1 MYTSRSTE
9 KEKRQDDARSSV
21 VEKKMADNCRH
32 GEKGKSGKKAIT
44 NANSNQQKQ
53 LASRQK
59 HRTSSNQQPV
69 WRPGGSARIP
79 SSSSATTWTQKSRP
93 TMHTKENIKSSTSK
107 RGCSMDHIPT
117 KKNYTSVEKVM
128 DDGGKRMAKIHGCIM
143 EEKNGQE
150 DVSSVVIDPP
160 PLHQKIADKKSNT
173 SLRIAPK
180 TKLPRSRVCPKNCK
194 DTSLC
199 DVIDREV
206 SKESKILR
214 ALEKIIKG
222 APENEDERNDENP
235 INSYG
240 FHDETSSVSFEQPC
254 LIEKEI
260 KINEEE
266 PTRDVDSK
274 QFTRRLNSI
283 NEMNEKFPE
292 KSLEPVVSKDFVPFS
307 IGNNRT
313 DDNCENFQGET
324 RTNFSSV
331 TSASCTVNFTSSSD
345 YTSKQASFKHRQASY
360 NSISSSIVLHEEKQ
374 RSEKSKKNDVSQTC
388 SFDSNEKQ
396 QNCDTENSRNLSTD
410 KKEKAKVNFHAVSLN
425 ILKEFLCEQGIDV
438 DLVNKAEKYLKDKR
452 KTQKYLKKNSIS
464 LADVLSNVENNQRL
478 EANTKNECCLKN
490 KTEKNTE
497 KCKKN
502 STNPKKDSNE
512 VSLQATLEMK
522 NIAMCTVRN
531 SNDAYSQTG
540 ICYEESKCLQTILED
555 DSSMT
560 NSQTMETQTEMAEAK
575 CVAIECRKNDLKN
588 GRRNASSMTISLPVC
603 NHSTETVRIPCVSIS
618 VATDYRSGCNKE
630 NLSDNFTK
638 NSNDFQYNFNN
649 SSSKDNLYKS
659 SNNISLK
666 SQTNTIEKSIDKVNQ
681 DSIVKF
687 SHVLSRFLNQMHVEC
702 NKSSLNCEK
711 DDETNKLRHEESN
724 FSTSSSQS
732 SKQSAESESKVT
744 NDSPVKRI
752 PSAISAA
759 FQVAAIKGRNL
770 RRAVE
775 IYERKMRSKFWK
787 SKKETKQRKKKTS
800 KILKT
805 GNLGLKSVYKSNSSV
820 KIIMRKKNSDKHG
833 IFEQLKVL
841 RQAEIRSAFSETS
854 FDLCNNSTKE
864 TSDSAETSSTTVIS
878 SDTNFRRIEVKIP
891 ARSYSSVVLES
902 TEPLIEF
909 SVNETEDVKF
919 EGTESVKKISS
930 NNTRLR
936 FYENT
941 NAQAENVK
949 KFTLFSREN
958 LLCLL
963 YGIVCSIVFCCLQFT
978 ITCDVLS

>member
-1 MYTSRSTE
+1 MFT
-9 KEKRQDDARSSV
+9 RSS
-21 VEKKMADNCRH
+21 A
-32 GEKGKSGKKAIT
+32 
-44 NANSNQQKQ
+44 
-53 LASRQK
+53 
-59 HRTSSNQQPV
+59 
-69 WRPGGSARIP
+69 
-79 SSSSATTWTQKSRP
+79 
-93 TMHTKENIKSSTSK
+93 SK
-107 RGCSMDHIPT
+107 RGSSMDHIPS
-117 KKNYTSVEKVM
+117 KKNYANVEKVV
-128 DDGGKRMAKIHGCIM
+128 DDSGKRMAKIHGSIM

-160 PLHQKIADKKSNT
+160 LLHHKMTDKKSTT

-180 TKLPRSRVCPKNCK
+180 TKLPRSRVCSKSCK

-206 SKESKILR
+206 SKESKILC

-222 APENEDERNDENP
+222 VPENEDERNDENP

-266 PTRDVDSK
+266 PTRDIDSK
-274 QFTRRLNSI
+274 QFTRKLNSI
-283 NEMNEKFPE
+283 NELNEKFPE
-292 KSLEPVVSKDFVPFS
+292 TSLEPTVSKDFVPFS
-307 IGNNRT
+307 IGNNET
-313 DDNCENFQGET
+313 DDNCENFQRKT
-324 RTNFSSV
+324 HTNFSSV

-345 YTSKQASFKHRQASY
+345 YTSKQASFKHCQASY
-360 NSISSSIVLHEEKQ
+360 NTISSSIVLHEEKQ
-374 RSEKSKKNDVSQTC
+374 RSEKSKKNNVSQSC

-396 QNCDTENSRNLSTD
+396 QKCDTENSRNLSTD

-478 EANTKNECCLKN
+478 EANTKNEGCLKS
-490 KTEKNTE
+490 KIEKNTE
-497 KCKKN
+497 KCKKH
-502 STNPKKDSNE
+502 STNPKKDLNE

-522 NIAMCTVRN
+522 DIATCTVRN

-540 ICYEESKCLQTILED
+540 IYYEESKCLQTILED

-560 NSQTMETQTEMAEAK
+560 NSQTMETQTEMAEVK
-575 CVAIECRKNDLKN
+575 CVAIECYKNDLKN
-588 GRRNASSMTISLPVC
+588 ERKNASSMTMSLPVC
-603 NHSTETVRIPCVSIS
+603 NHSTDTMRIPCVSIS
-618 VATDYRSGCNKE
+618 VATDYTSDCNKE

-638 NSNDFQYNFNN
+638 NSNDFQNNFNN
-649 SSSKDNLYKS
+649 SSSKDNLHKS
-659 SNNISLK
+659 SSNISLK
-666 SQTNTIEKSIDKVNQ
+666 SQINTIKKSFDKVDQ

-687 SHVLSRFLNQMHVEC
+687 SRVLSTFLNKMYVEYYC
-702 NKSSLNCEK
+702 LNCKK
-711 DDETNKLRHEESN
+711 DDETNELCCEESN
-724 FSTSSSQS
+724 FSISSSQS
-732 SKQSAESESKVT
+732 SKHSAESESKVT

-752 PSAISAA
+752 PSVINAA

-770 RRAVE
+770 QRAMD
-775 IYERKMRSKFWK
+775 IYERKMRTKFWK

-833 IFEQLKVL
+833 IFEQSKVL

-854 FDLCNNSTKE
+854 FDLCNNSKNE
-864 TSDSAETSSTTVIS
+864 TSDSAESSSTTVIS
-878 SDTNFRRIEVKIP
+878 SDTNFRRIKVKIP

-909 SVNETEDVKF
+909 SVNEIEDVKF

-930 NNTRLR
+930 NNTCLR

-941 NAQAENVK
+941 NVQAENVE
-949 KFTLFSREN
+949 KFTLFSRQN
-958 LLCLL
+958 LLSLL

>member
-1 MYTSRSTE
+1 
-9 KEKRQDDARSSV
+9 
-21 VEKKMADNCRH
+21 
-32 GEKGKSGKKAIT
+32 
-44 NANSNQQKQ
+44 
-53 LASRQK
+53 
-59 HRTSSNQQPV
+59 
-69 WRPGGSARIP
+69 
-79 SSSSATTWTQKSRP
+79 
-93 TMHTKENIKSSTSK
+93 
-107 RGCSMDHIPT
+107 MDHIPT
-117 KKNYTSVEKVM
+117 KKNYTNVEKVV
-128 DDGGKRMAKIHGCIM
+128 DDGGKRMAKIHGSIM
-143 EEKNGQE
+143 EEKNGEE

-160 PLHQKIADKKSNT
+160 PLHHKMADKKSTT

-180 TKLPRSRVCPKNCK
+180 TKLPRSRVSPRNCK
-194 DTSLC
+194 DTSSC
-199 DVIDREV
+199 DVIDREA

-235 INSYG
+235 TNSYG
-240 FHDETSSVSFEQPC
+240 FHDKTSSVSFEQPC

-266 PTRDVDSK
+266 PTRDIDSK
-274 QFTRRLNSI
+274 QFTRKLNSI
-283 NEMNEKFPE
+283 NELNEKFPE
-292 KSLEPVVSKDFVPFS
+292 KSLEPAVSKDFVSFS
-307 IGNNRT
+307 IGNNGT
-313 DDNCENFQGET
+313 DDNCENFQRKT

-345 YTSKQASFKHRQASY
+345 YTSKQASFKHHQASY

-396 QNCDTENSRNLSTD
+396 QKCDTENSKNLSTD
-410 KKEKAKVNFHAVSLN
+410 KKDKAKVNFHAVSLN

-464 LADVLSNVENNQRL
+464 LADVISNVENNQRL

-490 KTEKNTE
+490 KVEKNTE

-502 STNPKKDSNE
+502 STNPKKDANE

-522 NIAMCTVRN
+522 DIATCTVRN

-540 ICYEESKCLQTILED
+540 IRYEESKCLQTILED
-555 DSSMT
+555 DSSMK
-560 NSQTMETQTEMAEAK
+560 NSQTMETQTEMTEIK
-575 CVAIECRKNDLKN
+575 CVAIECCKNDLKN
-588 GRRNASSMTISLPVC
+588 ERRNASSMTISFPVC
-603 NHSTETVRIPCVSIS
+603 NHSTETMKIPCVSIS
-618 VATDYRSGCNKE
+618 VATDYTSDYNKE

-638 NSNDFQYNFNN
+638 NSNDFQNNLNN
-649 SSSKDNLYKS
+649 SSSKDYLHKS
-659 SNNISLK
+659 SSNISLK
-666 SQTNTIEKSIDKVNQ
+666 SQINTIEKSIDKVDQ

-687 SHVLSRFLNQMHVEC
+687 SHVFSQFLNQMHNDFNDFNNFSSKDNLHKSSSNISLESQISTIEKSIDKVDQDSIVTFSHVFSQFLNQMHVEC

-711 DDETNKLRHEESN
+711 DDETNELCCEESN

-732 SKQSAESESKVT
+732 SKHSAESESKVT

-752 PSAISAA
+752 PSVISAA
-759 FQVAAIKGRNL
+759 FQVAAIKARNL
-770 RRAVE
+770 QRAMD
-775 IYERKMRSKFWK
+775 IYERKMKNKFWK
-787 SKKETKQRKKKTS
+787 SKKEMKQRKKKTS

-805 GNLGLKSVYKSNSSV
+805 GNLGLKSVYKSNSSI
-820 KIIMRKKNSDKHG
+820 KIIMRKKGSDKHG

-854 FDLCNNSTKE
+854 FDLCNNSKNG
-864 TSDSAETSSTTVIS
+864 TSDSAESSSTTVIS
-878 SDTNFRRIEVKIP
+878 SDSNFRRIEVKIP

-902 TEPLIEF
+902 TQPLIEF
-909 SVNETEDVKF
+909 SVNEIEDVKF
-919 EGTESVKKISS
+919 EGTESVKKMSS
-930 NNTRLR
+930 NNMRLR

-941 NAQAENVK
+941 NVQAENVK
-949 KFTLFSREN
+949 KCTLFSRQN
-958 LLCLL
+958 LLSLL
-963 YGIVCSIVFCCLQFT
+963 YGIVCTIVFCCLQFT